1 MTPDEI
7 LAICKVRGGVEF
19 WGPGATPDEARELR
33 EISEMF
39 DYQLEI
45 VRKEDDDDAPRR
57 RLRNTEARAVLDP

>member
-57 RLRNTEARAVLDP
+57 